1 VLQIINK
8 QGVKIMT
15 IWNIAKKLFSLN
27 HFLNQV
33 DYAQESLNR
42 QNEYFTRLEEDYIKI
57 CKENKELKAMVRDNY
72 LDLMFSEVLFNKR
85 KS

>member
-1 VLQIINK
+1 
-8 QGVKIMT
+8 MT
-15 IWNIAKKLFSLN
+15 IWNIARKLFSLN
-27 HFLNQV
+27 HFLDQV

-72 LDLMFSEVLFNKR
+72 LDLMFSEVLFSKR
-85 KS
+85 KQ

>member
-1 VLQIINK
+1 
-8 QGVKIMT
+8 MT